1 MTDNSSNNK
10 RIAKNTMFLYI
21 RMAFVML
28 VTLYTVR
35 VVLNTLG
42 VIDYGIY
49 NVVCGF
55 VAMFGVLNTT
65 LSSGINRFYNY
76 ELGKKE
82 EGSIQTVY
90 NSAIRIQGLLA
101 IIVFIAVE
109 CIGIWYVNN
118 KMVIPVERLRV
129 ANWIFQFSVV
139 SIICLIIQIPYSGA
153 IAAFEKMD
161 YLALV
166 GIIEACLK
174 LGIVYLIKIVN
185 FDKLLLFGFLMM
197 LISIIAFLLYFVY
210 AKTHFK
216 VLKFQRKYDKYMI
229 KPLLSFSSW
238 MLLDPL
244 AYTIKGQGSNM
255 ALNYFRGPVMNA
267 AYGLSNQVAQALESF
282 SANISTAFK
291 PQIIQSYSAGDY
303 VRTKRLF
310 FSMSKAM
317 YILKLLLC
325 VPIVLE
331 TSYLLH
337 IWLGDDFPE
346 IAIRFSQLLV
356 ISGLI
361 NSFAHPITV
370 LVASK
375 GNIKNYMI
383 ITSII
388 VSLVFPI
395 SIIFLAF
402 GLAPDCVYWVM
413 IFSAIANLIAAI
425 IILCQELPFIR
436 IWEYCKIVILPCAFH
451 TVLLLIPL
459 IILYCC
465 MATSFWRVAAIVI
478 CSCVSSLL
486 FSYLIVLDKYE
497 KEMLKML
504 FKKISHRII
513 AKH

>member
-1 MTDNSSNNK
+1 MPDNSSNNK
-10 RIAKNTMFLYI
+10 RIAKNTVFLYI

-42 VIDYGIY
+42 VVDYGVY

-82 EGSIQTVY
+82 EGSVQTVY

-101 IIVFIAVE
+101 IIVFVAVE
-109 CIGIWYVNN
+109 CVGIWYVNN
-118 KMVIPVERLRV
+118 KMVIPNERLHV

-161 YLALV
+161 YLAFV
-166 GIIEACLK
+166 GIIEAFLK
-174 LGIVYLIKIVN
+174 LGMVYIVKIVN
-185 FDKLLLFGFLMM
+185 FDKLLLYGFLMM
-197 LISIIAFLLYFVY
+197 LISITAFLLYFVY
-210 AKTHFK
+210 VKTHFK
-216 VLKFQRKYDKYMI
+216 FLKFQRRYDKSMI
-229 KPLLSFSSW
+229 KPLLTFSGW

-244 AYTIKGQGSNM
+244 AYTIKGQGTNM
-255 ALNYFRGPVMNA
+255 ALNYYRGPVMNA

-303 VRTKRLF
+303 MRTKRLF

-317 YILKLLLC
+317 FILKLLLC

-331 TSYLLH
+331 TPYLLH
-337 IWLGDDFPE
+337 IWLGEDFPE

-356 ISGLI
+356 VSGVI

-370 LVASK
+370 LVSSK

-388 VSLVFPI
+388 VSFVFPI
-395 SIIFLAF
+395 SIVFLAF
-402 GLAPDCVYWVM
+402 GFASECVYWVM
-413 IFSAIANLIAAI
+413 IFSAIVNLIAAI
-425 IILCQELPFIR
+425 IILSYELPFIR
-436 IWEYCKIVILPCAFH
+436 IWEYCKVVILPCAFH

-459 IILYCC
+459 TIIYCC
-465 MATSFWRVAAIVI
+465 MAMSFWRLVVIVI
-478 CSCVSSLL
+478 CSCVLSLL

-497 KEMLKML
+497 KEMLKMAL
-504 FKKISHRII
+504 KKISLRLGF
-513 AKH
+513 KH